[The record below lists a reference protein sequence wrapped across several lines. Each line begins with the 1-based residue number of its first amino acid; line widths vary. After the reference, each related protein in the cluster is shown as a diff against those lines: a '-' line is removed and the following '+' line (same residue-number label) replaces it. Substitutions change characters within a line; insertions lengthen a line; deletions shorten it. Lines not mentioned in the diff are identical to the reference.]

1 MMMILS
7 QKLLY
12 KEKLKRLGVFPLEK
26 QRRQNVFKLDK
37 IMSGLGHV

>member
-12 KEKLKRLGVFPLEK
+12 KEKRRDWEYFPWGK
-26 QRRQNVFKLDK
+26 KRRQNMFKLDK
-37 IMSGLGHV
+37 IMSGLGNV